1 MHFHYNISQKR
12 KQLAGQKIE
21 NKKYPPLSFSE
32 EGISINPMLRT
43 QEKKCYQKNP
53 PIDTGFTLNV
63 TSEGSN
69 PFCFE

>member
-12 KQLAGQKIE
+12 KQPARQKIE

-43 QEKKCYQKNP
+43 QEK
-53 PIDTGFTLNV
+53 
-63 TSEGSN
+63 
-69 PFCFE
+69 